1 MTTLWQF
8 IKKPIRR
15 DVWTKS
21 ANINKC
27 VRSKDDG
34 DNDGQDHHLVTQVI
48 AFANPFAAFPT
59 GLTQVGFF
67 VAQSPK
73 GNKGMRTVN

>member
-1 MTTLWQF
+1 MGCLD
-8 IKKPIRR
+8 KIRQY
-15 DVWTKS
+15 KQ
-21 ANINKC
+21 
-27 VRSKDDG
+27 VRRRRARLYHH
-34 DNDGQDHHLVTQVI
+34 HHLVTQVI

-67 VAQSPK
+67 FVAGLAQSPK